1 MAMNNCRRKK
11 PADGTRLHTQVH
23 CTYTVSERE
32 NEVKMSAS
40 RPWMIYGAYGYTGA
54 LIARKAAAT
63 GWPVLLAG
71 RREEALSKL
80 AGALNLPWRCLALE
94 DTGKLVKTLEEC
106 GGVLHC
112 AGPFKR
118 TAKPMIEACIAAHR
132 PYLDITGEIEAFEF
146 AHDLDFMARSAGI
159 PLCPGVGFDI
169 VPTDCVASVLKSA
182 LPAAR
187 KLTLGFDGG
196 KHISPGTARTM
207 AAGMGDGGFIRR
219 NGSLVRV
226 PLGWDTRRIDFGAGE
241 KQAITIPWGDV
252 ATAYYSTG
260 IGNIRVYI
268 PASTKTVR
276 RMRRLN
282 AVRPLLGIGPVRRFL
297 ENRAAAST
305 RGPDDEELASTRVHV
320 WGEACTG
327 DEACITATLET
338 PNGYALTRDSALMA
352 MQRLDS
358 QPPDQSG
365 YFTPSQL
372 FGQRF
377 VESLPGVGAIEV
389 HTPRSSS

>member
-1 MAMNNCRRKK
+1 M
-11 PADGTRLHTQVH
+11 L
-23 CTYTVSERE
+23 
-32 NEVKMSAS
+32 
-40 RPWMIYGAYGYTGA
+40 YGAYGYTGA
-54 LIARKAAAT
+54 LIARKAAET
-63 GWPVLLAG
+63 GRPLLLAG
-71 RREEALSKL
+71 RRKEALTEL

-94 DTGKLVKTLEEC
+94 DTGQLINTLKEC

-132 PYLDITGEIEAFEF
+132 PYLDITGEIEVFEL
-146 AHDLDFMARSAGI
+146 AHDLDYMAGAAGI
-159 PLCPGVGFDI
+159 PLCPGIGFDV

-182 LPAAR
+182 LPSASN
-187 KLTLGFDGG
+187 LTLGFDGG

-207 AAGMGDGGFIRR
+207 AASMGDGGFIRR

-226 PLGWDTRRIDFGAGE
+226 PLGWDTRQIDFGAGE
-241 KQAITIPWGDV
+241 KMAVTIPWGDV

-260 IGNIRVYI
+260 IGNVQVYV
-268 PASTKTVR
+268 PASPGTVR

-282 AVRPLLGIGPVRRFL
+282 LVRPLLGIGPVRRFL
-297 ENRAAAST
+297 ENRAAANT
-305 RGPDDEELASTRVHV
+305 RGPSEEELASTRVHV
-320 WGEACTG
+320 WGEVCT
-327 DEACITATLET
+327 EFKECITATLET

-358 QPPDQSG
+358 QPAGQGG

-372 FGQRF
+372 FGPRF
-377 VESLPGVGAIEV
+377 VESLPGVGSIQL
-389 HTPRSSS
+389 HRRSSTS

>member
-1 MAMNNCRRKK
+1 M
-11 PADGTRLHTQVH
+11 
-23 CTYTVSERE
+23 E
-32 NEVKMSAS
+32 MSAS

-71 RREEALSKL
+71 RREEALSEL
-80 AGALNLPWRCLALE
+80 AGALDLPWRRLALE
-94 DTGKLVKTLEEC
+94 DTGTLVKTLEEC

-132 PYLDITGEIEAFEF
+132 PYLDITGEIEVFEL

-159 PLCPGVGFDI
+159 PLCPGIGFDV

-182 LPAAR
+182 LPDAR
-187 KLTLGFDGG
+187 KLALGFDGG
-196 KHISPGTARTM
+196 RHVSPGTARTM
-207 AAGMGDGGFIRR
+207 AAGMGDGGFVRS

-226 PLGWDTRRIDFGAGE
+226 PLGWDTRQIDFGAGE
-241 KQAITIPWGDV
+241 KQAVTIPWGDV

-260 IGNIRVYI
+260 IGDIRVYI

-282 AVRPLLGIGPVRRFL
+282 AVRPLLGIGPVRGFL
-297 ENRAAAST
+297 ENRAAART

-320 WGEACTG
+320 WGEACTE
-327 DEACITATLET
+327 DETCITATLET

-358 QPPDQSG
+358 QPRDQGG

-377 VESLPGVGAIEV
+377 VESLPGVGIIEI
-389 HTPRSSS
+389 HTPSSNS